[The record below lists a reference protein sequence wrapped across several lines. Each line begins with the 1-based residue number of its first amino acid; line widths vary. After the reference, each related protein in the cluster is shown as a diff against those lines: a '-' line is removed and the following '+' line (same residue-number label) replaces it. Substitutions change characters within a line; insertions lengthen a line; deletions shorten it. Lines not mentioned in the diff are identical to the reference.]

1 MACNAKSILLGFE
14 DEYITDKNKAAVN
27 FTTNKIGGKPDWPYK
42 NIDNPICSLCQLS
55 SPLVLQIYAPL
66 ENSPYNRTLY
76 LFACI
81 NPNCWNQAESWTCL
95 RLQTLEQ
102 ETDKISTVT
111 PTVDTNDWCQGAD
124 DWDEDNNAIEE
135 NGNLIVGGERIS
147 DEDDESC
154 SMEESLRS
162 GFGNL
167 MVDDRNANMGNFVEA
182 QGGAVGRLHS
192 PRATAEI
199 EGDEGEI
206 ISIDTPTFP
215 QVDLA
220 ALLQEVTPL
229 PQDICHNTSNLKTFS
244 TLQFVPCFMSVWEES
259 ESTTSTSDRH
269 VKELLLEYQQKN
281 DALSAGEV
289 APNDCGPSV
298 DENYEKSTPA
308 HGDKMFHYFLTKI
321 QKNPGQILRYSR
333 DGPPP
338 LLVAPFTERVRK
350 CEYCDGEMIFEFQLL
365 PTLIPKLRLVGEAKD
380 SNRLEFGTVLI
391 FSCRKSCWDTDAITR
406 KELVFLQNEKY

>member
-1 MACNAKSILLGFE
+1 MAYNIKSVLLGFE
-14 DEYITDKNKAAVN
+14 DEYITDKNKGSVN

-42 NIDNPICSLCQLS
+42 FVENPTCSLCQLP
-55 SPLVLQIYAPL
+55 SPLVLQLYTPL
-66 ENSPYNRTLY
+66 ENLLYNRTLY
-76 LFACI
+76 LFGCI

-95 RLQTLEQ
+95 RIQTLEQ
-102 ETDKISTVT
+102 ETEKIPTVT
-111 PTVDTNDWCQGAD
+111 QTIDTNDWCQGAD

-154 SMEESLRS
+154 SMEDSICS
-162 GFGNL
+162 GFGHL
-167 MVDDRNANMGNFVEA
+167 MADDRNANMGNFVDA

-244 TLQFVPCFMSVWEES
+244 NLQFVPCFMSVWEES
-259 ESTTSTSDRH
+259 ESVANTVDRH
-269 VKELLLEYQQKN
+269 VKELLLDYQQKHN
-281 DALSAGEV
+281 AISSEDV
-289 APNDCGPSV
+289 APIDCGTGV
-298 DENYEKSTPA
+298 DETYEKSAPA

-321 QKNPGQILRYSR
+321 QKNPGQILRYNR
-333 DGPPP
+333 DDSP
-338 LLVAPFTERVRK
+338 LLLAPFNEKVRR
-350 CEYCDGEMIFEFQLL
+350 CEYCDGEMIFEFQVL
-365 PTLIPKLRLVGEAKD
+365 PTLIPKLRLIGDARD
-380 SNRLEFGTVLI
+380 SSRLEFGTVLI